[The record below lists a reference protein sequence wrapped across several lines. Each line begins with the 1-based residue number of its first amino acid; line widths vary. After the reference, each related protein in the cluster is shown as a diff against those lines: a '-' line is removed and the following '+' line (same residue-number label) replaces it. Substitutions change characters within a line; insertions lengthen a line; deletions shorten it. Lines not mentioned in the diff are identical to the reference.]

1 MTLNTTYS
9 PTVADGNGVTKSF
22 SYSFNPISENYLKVS
37 LEQNGSWVEQVSGWT
52 ATVSEN
58 GGVVTFDTAPTTRVA
73 IERDV
78 PEEQPTSYKTSS
90 GFQAQVIEHSFD
102 MLTGMVQE
110 LKEKSD
116 RSIAVDVGSSVNP
129 QEVVTQVE
137 RVYDSID
144 NIDSVADDLT
154 TINAVNNNK
163 TNIDTVAGDKAN
175 IDKVASKINKVDM
188 VAVHIDNV
196 DTVSSNI
203 NSVNQVAGIKND
215 VVAVSGIKN
224 DVTAVNANKTNINKV
239 AGDINRVNL
248 VADDIASVHTVAV
261 DISNVID
268 VADNKTNIDTVAGD
282 ITNVNYVG
290 GSINSV
296 NSVAGDLTNIDAVN
310 NNKTNIDTVA
320 GSITNV
326 NLVGADINKVA
337 DVADDLTNIDAVNAN
352 KTNIDKVASI
362 KDDVTAVAG
371 IQGDVM
377 AVAADAATITAIHG
391 DLSNIDAVNANKT
404 NIDAV
409 ANNISSVNTVVDK
422 IPNIDTVATNIGAV
436 NTAASNISA
445 INNAPTYAAQ
455 AKQWAIGVPG
465 EPTEGSAKYWAGR
478 AEDAASGMENPANRD
493 LSNLTADGQKII
505 DTVDG
510 KISNFMSEVPQN
522 IKLTLENNVV
532 TMKAGSTLLK
542 GGTVYTTYTLTE
554 DKTYTIPNTLEDGR
568 YFLYTNATGTPLVT
582 IQNRFGSGTTLPA
595 DPSVY
600 GRFFITTNTTFYN
613 WSSAQ
618 NAWVESG
625 ITYPSAM
632 IDVVNGVASFAKDS
646 NGNDMIFNGI
656 GFVGHHIFIYPNINA
671 YMPAELNPDGSLAS
685 TKIGTNALRIIEAL
699 SGYGVDSLKRWISL
713 QSNRTVSNWSA
724 YKEVNH
730 DSEAD
735 YSIANIRYYARD
747 INLIKMYRSGSVS
760 AVDGV
765 PLVEY
770 YYDGSNITSFSP
782 KQCVRL
788 ATVDML
794 SDSYTKDEV
803 DTKLAS
809 KQDTLVSGTNIKTI
823 NSTTVLGNGN
833 FALADQSLSNL
844 DSNGQI
850 IVDSQNGTISN
861 CILEIP
867 QNLKLEIS
875 GDTFTIKSGSTIVLV
890 GATYTTYT
898 LTSDTIVDYSTNLP
912 NVSNGLYYIFANSNG
927 TVTRSAWIKITNC
940 FSGTPLPNASDYPN
954 SSVFFETSEKKKW
967 YNNNGT
973 WIDLGGSYPLGL
985 FEVKNHQL
993 SFAKD
998 SNGNDMIFNGAG
1010 FVGHHA
1016 FVFPNVKGLWANG
1029 KDVDGVLKSGNAG
1042 QSSLK
1047 IFEMASGQQVTG
1059 INRCIGLMDI
1069 AGTGTSAGL
1078 WRGYAEVDTPEDLNT
1093 TGWVY
1098 VRQYVKSENRIYQ
1111 WNGSVLETGVGNCNG
1126 TPLIDYAYDGTTVTD
1141 FTIRQ
1146 PVRTATVEML
1156 NNKQDVLTF
1165 DNTPTASSTNP
1176 VTSGGVYT
1184 ALGTKQDTL
1193 TFDST
1198 PTQNSTNPVTSGGL
1212 YNVLGDVET
1221 LINAL

>member
-129 QEVVTQVE
+129 QEVVAQVE
-137 RVYDSID
+137 RVYTSID
-144 NIDSVADDLT
+144 NIDAVADDLT

-175 IDKVASKINKVDM
+175 IDTVASKINKVDM

-239 AGDINRVNL
+239 ASDINRVNL
-248 VADDIASVHTVAV
+248 VADDIDSVHTVAV

-326 NLVGADINKVA
+326 NLVGVDINKVIN
-337 DVADDLTNIDAVNAN
+337 VADDLTNIDAVNAN

-362 KDDVTAVAG
+362 KNDVTTVAG

-377 AVAADAATITAIHG
+377 AVAADATIITAVHG
-391 DLSNIDAVNANKT
+391 DLSNIDAVALDKT
-404 NIDAV
+404 NIDTV
-409 ANNISSVNTVVDK
+409 ANNTSNVNAVADK
-422 IPNIDTVATNIGAV
+422 ITNVNTVATNIGAV

-493 LSNLTADGQKII
+493 LSNLSADGQKII

-595 DPSVY
+595 DSSVY

-646 NGNDMIFNGI
+646 NGNDMIFNGM

-671 YMPAELNPDGSLAS
+671 YMPTELNPDGSLAS
-685 TKIGTNALRIIEAL
+685 TKIYTNALRIIEAL

-770 YYDGSNITSFSP
+770 YYDGSNITSFTP

-794 SDSYTKDEV
+794 PDSYTKEQV

-844 DSNGQI
+844 DSNGQM

-867 QNLKLEIS
+867 QNLKLELS
-875 GDTFTIKSGSTIVLV
+875 SNTLTLKAGSVLTLTGSTYET
-890 GATYTTYT
+890 ATTTQ
-898 LTSDTIVDYSTNLP
+898 DKTITYSSFTDGVN
-912 NVSNGLYYIFANSNG
+912 YMIFASRSGALQGLLPVSSVFSGTTFPSNVGVNTVFFNTDEKAIYIYQNSQWNAWGVVYPICILHASNG
-927 TVTRSAWIKITNC
+927 T
-940 FSGTPLPNASDYPN
+940 
-954 SSVFFETSEKKKW
+954 
-967 YNNNGT
+967 
-973 WIDLGGSYPLGL
+973 
-985 FEVKNHQL
+985 L

-1010 FVGHHA
+1010 FIGHHA
-1016 FVFPNVKGLWANG
+1016 FVYPNVKGLRALG
-1029 KDVDGVLKSGNAG
+1029 FYEDKTLKSQAQKTTALQLYELPNNRPETYLYLGAANDLIMGATVAMG
-1042 QSSLK
+1042 YPKYVAKENWCYCNTSSISSFLP
-1047 IFEMASGQQVTG
+1047 IVSF
-1059 INRCIGLMDI
+1059 
-1069 AGTGTSAGL
+1069 
-1078 WRGYAEVDTPEDLNT
+1078 T
-1093 TGWVY
+1093 TD
-1098 VRQYVKSENRIYQ
+1098 SNRI
-1111 WNGSVLETGVGNCNG
+1111 
-1126 TPLIDYAYDGTTVTD
+1126 VTD
-1141 FTIRQ
+1141 FAIRQ
-1146 PVRTATVEML
+1146 PVRTATVEMVDK
-1156 NNKQDVLTF
+1156 KQDTLTF
-1165 DNTPTASSTNP
+1165 DSTPTASSTNP